1 MEEERVNVS
10 AGRSEDFWKATWA
23 LSDYI
28 GKLPISSDQNNKLI
42 TLLCENINTAERDA
56 FNLGITIGA
65 QAAAFA
71 AKEKREPL
79 ESDYF
84 AALDNAKAW
93 RGSNG
98 EQSSDG
104 C

>member
-1 MEEERVNVS
+1 MEEERVIVS
-10 AGRSEDFWKATWA
+10 AGRSDDFWKATWA
-23 LSDYI
+23 LSNYI
-28 GKLPISSDQNNKLI
+28 SELPISNDQNNKFI
-42 TLLCENINTAERDA
+42 DLLCKNIHTAERDA
-56 FNLGITIGA
+56 FNLGVTIGA

-79 ESDYF
+79 ESDYL

-93 RGSNG
+93 RKDNG
-98 EQSSDG
+98 KQGSDG